1 MSTQSSLAVLVL
13 LAFTALPLLSVA
25 GGHGVPAMADVVMN
39 LQHFPSDDQKA
50 ALAKIADDS
59 SYSEAERQVA
69 MAIANIQHKVS
80 AEDSERLAA
89 IAANESLH
97 ESLRTLAKVVI
108 GINHMPSAEDK
119 ETLAKLSA
127 AH

>member
-1 MSTQSSLAVLVL
+1 MFKPSSLALLTLVVFTTLPVL
-13 LAFTALPLLSVA
+13 SRA
-25 GGHGVPAMADVVMN
+25 GGHGVPAMAEVVVN
-39 LQHFPSDDQKA
+39 LQHFPSDEQKA

-69 MAIANIQHKVS
+69 TAISNLAHKVS

-97 ESLRTLAKVVI
+97 ESLRTLAKVLI
-108 GINHMPSAEDK
+108 GINHMPSADDK
-119 ETLAKLSA
+119 ATLASLSA

>member
-1 MSTQSSLAVLVL
+1 MSTQSSLTVLVL
-13 LAFTALPLLSVA
+13 VVFTALPLLSVA
-25 GGHGVPAMADVVMN
+25 DAHGVPAMADVVMK

-69 MAIANIQHKVS
+69 TAIANIQHKVS

-89 IAANESLH
+89 IAANESLN
-97 ESLRTLAKVVI
+97 ESLRTLARVVI

>member
-1 MSTQSSLAVLVL
+1 MLTQSSLAVLVL
-13 LAFTALPLLSVA
+13 VVFAALPLLSVA
-25 GGHGVPAMADVVMN
+25 GGHGVPAMASVVME

-59 SYSEAERQVA
+59 SYSEAERQIA
-69 MAIANIQHKVS
+69 TAIANIQHKVS

-89 IAANESLH
+89 IAADESLP
-97 ESLRTLAKVVI
+97 ESLRTLAKVVM

-119 ETLAKLSA
+119 ETLAELSMP
-127 AH
+127 H